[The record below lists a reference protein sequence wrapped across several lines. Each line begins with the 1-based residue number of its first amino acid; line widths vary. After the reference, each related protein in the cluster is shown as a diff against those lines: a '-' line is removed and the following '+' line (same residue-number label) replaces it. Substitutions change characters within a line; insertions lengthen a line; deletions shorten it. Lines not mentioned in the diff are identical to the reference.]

1 MKTILFVLFVVLMT
15 AVVQPSVNVS
25 FAQNNCTCAECGYPC
40 KTPMVHDSKCK
51 YNNNKRLSEEKSYEV
66 SSNKSV
72 TVDDNA
78 AVIDT
83 EYQMLFI
90 NSSAKS
96 VYDDNTIDKPSRE
109 KLILE
114 QKVLLENLKPENDTQ
129 KLMYDDIMKE
139 LQNLLNGLK

>member
-15 AVVQPSVNVS
+15 AVVQPGVNVS

-78 AVIDT
+78 AVTDT
-83 EYQMLFI
+83 EYQMLLI